1 MWHEEALCKAHP
13 RDAFDCGNDAL
24 NTFLRRYARQSHE
37 RDTAKTYV
45 AVDDESGAVMGFS
58 TLTLASLDAAQMPPE
73 PAQRYG
79 FHAVPLFVLARLA
92 VDKRFQGRGLGGQL
106 LVAAAHRC
114 LNVAEQVGG
123 VGLLIDAKDGR
134 AAAWYRSFGA
144 TPLSD
149 APLRLFLPL
158 AVFQTK

>member
-1 MWHEEALCKAHP
+1 MWHEEALCKVHP

-45 AVDDESGAVMGFS
+45 AVDDESGAVMGFY

-73 PAQRYG
+73 HARRYG

-123 VGLLIDAKDGR
+123 VGLLIDAKDER
-134 AAAWYRSFGA
+134 AAAWYRLFGA

-158 AVFQTK
+158 AVFQQK

>member
-45 AVDDESGAVMGFS
+45 AVDDESGAVMGFY
-58 TLTLASLDAAQMPPE
+58 TLTLASLDAAQMPLE
-73 PAQRYG
+73 HARRYG

-92 VDKRFQGRGLGGQL
+92 VDKRFQSHGLGGQL

-123 VGLLIDAKDGR
+123 VGLLIDAKDER
-134 AAAWYRSFGA
+134 AAAWYRLFGA

-158 AVFQTK
+158 AVFQQK